1 MLIFED
7 NEPNRHNILCPSTG
21 VIGIEG
27 FPKIR
32 VELVLSCVCLFN
44 SFLQHLVAKCKS
56 SDPTALAMEGGGTS
70 GQMAK
75 RWCHMWLTAKEGLP
89 KSLKICTYHRAGQT
103 RTSQIFT
110 QVGEHSCRHGRWVT
124 SSRPIFLGSPSC
136 IPSSHKYH
144 GDTFCSVYC
153 GYLQALQERK
163 MAEWSYFQLSQDSSS
178 LVTWMMSL

>member
-1 MLIFED
+1 M
-7 NEPNRHNILCPSTG
+7 
-21 VIGIEG
+21 IGIEG

-124 SSRPIFLGSPSC
+124 SSRPIFLGSLC
-136 IPSSHKYH
+136 ML
-144 GDTFCSVYC
+144 SVMGWKLC
-153 GYLQALQERK
+153 RVP
-163 MAEWSYFQLSQDSSS
+163 FSS
-178 LVTWMMSL
+178 LLAFRLPINIMETLFAPYTVGTFRLCRRERWLSGVTFS